1 MMLGKFELRLEQRAT
16 VRRSSAIIVPIVAI
30 LGALIIAGIFLTI
43 TGHPALSVYQEL
55 AKTGYGNWY
64 GITDTLA
71 VATPL
76 IFTGLAAAFAFRMNL
91 YNIGGE
97 GQLYAGAIGASWA
110 GLAIAPHVSG
120 PIAVIAVLLA
130 GMLGGAFWILIP
142 ALARALFKASEIVT
156 TLLFNYVALF
166 LMQYL
171 ILGSASFWRDPNS
184 KNFPQGLEIPKSAHF
199 PVLHFPN
206 DMFGIDFPAGPTRVN
221 LALVVAILAI
231 GVVWFVIHRTGFG
244 FDMRVVGDSEKAA
257 RYSGIPIKRTVIVVL
272 LISGGLAGLAGAG
285 EVGGRAYALDP
296 SGLVLGLG
304 YTGIVVAALARYNPF
319 AVGLVAFLLAGLRT
333 GAEGLQG
340 GTGAM
345 RVPVSIAFMI
355 EGAILLAALGGEVFR
370 RNRVVFRRIAVAPQ

>member
-1 MMLGKFELRLEQRAT
+1 MMLGKFELRLEQRT
-16 VRRSSAIIVPIVAI
+16 DVRRSSAIIVPTVAI
-30 LGALIIAGIFLTI
+30 LGALIIGGIFLML

-64 GITDTLA
+64 GVTDTLS

-120 PIAVIAVLLA
+120 SIAVIAVLLA

-166 LMQYL
+166 LIQFL

-199 PVLHFPN
+199 PVLH
-206 DMFGIDFPAGPTRVN
+206 
-221 LALVVAILAI
+221 LSL
-231 GVVWFVIHRTGFG
+231 IH
-244 FDMRVVGDSEKAA
+244 
-257 RYSGIPIKRTVIVVL
+257 I
-272 LISGGLAGLAGAG
+272 
-285 EVGGRAYALDP
+285 
-296 SGLVLGLG
+296 
-304 YTGIVVAALARYNPF
+304 
-319 AVGLVAFLLAGLRT
+319 
-333 GAEGLQG
+333 
-340 GTGAM
+340 
-345 RVPVSIAFMI
+345 
-355 EGAILLAALGGEVFR
+355 
-370 RNRVVFRRIAVAPQ
+370 